1 VGRRHFRIVLAAVL
15 LLGSLGATVGT
26 LHAQGLTGQIAG
38 TITDAGGGVMPGVTV
53 TLTNAGTKA
62 SRDTVTGV
70 DGQFVFPDLLAGT
83 YDLKANLQGFK
94 SYEQHGIVLSSTER
108 VGLRAITLEV
118 GGVTE
123 TVLVQAE
130 SVKVQTTT
138 GERSGLITRQQIE
151 DTGIKGRD
159 FMGVLKVL
167 PGVVDTSGRDAPG
180 WGSVGGMTING
191 RNSFNFSY
199 DGVTNKDTGSNSGNY
214 SAPGL
219 DSIGEIR
226 VQTSNF
232 QAEYGRSSG
241 ATITVVTKSG
251 TRDWRGSAAFYKR
264 SESLNANEWAR
275 NRQGLPKPIYRY
287 DNTAYTIGGPVLI
300 PGLDFNRNRDKL
312 FFFWSQDLL
321 PRTDPGALS
330 LRTMPTAL
338 ERQGDFSQTFDSQG
352 RLINIR
358 DPLASGACN
367 VLTGGPACFPGNKIP
382 ANRID
387 SIGQAMLG
395 LMPLPNATDPT
406 GTRQYNYTY
415 QTALERPRT
424 DQVARIDWNVA
435 KDTTFYS
442 RVQFGYEAFKGG
454 VYALL
459 GSTGG
464 WPQFPVSYEIP
475 TFGVVN
481 TLLHSFSSTTFSEFT
496 FGMNHSHQR
505 VGALTP
511 AALTQNQR
519 STVLNNLPQ
528 FFPSANPLNLIPNV
542 TFAGTNAP
550 PNVPQIGVVNRFYF
564 DASNDL
570 YNVSGNVTKIL
581 GKHNVKTGLFM
592 ERTLRPAT
600 RASFFNGTFSFNGDN
615 QNPFNTNYGFA
626 NALTGAVTQYTESNA
641 SPRANGQFTNIEFF
655 VQDNWRV
662 ARRFTLDGGV
672 RFYYVGPTMSK
683 GQQVGNFDPSKWDA
697 SKAPQLYQPA
707 IVNGV
712 RVAQNPLTGETLN
725 SVFIGRIVPNSGDVN
740 NGMVVTN
747 DKIWPSSGILP
758 APRIGFAWDLAGDGR
773 TAVRGGFGVFY
784 DRYQDD
790 EILQGI
796 EQPPL
801 LDSRVTNYTT
811 ISALLG
817 SPLTQ
822 TPQNVRSLADYKTPV
837 VYNWSIGIQRALP
850 FNLVGD
856 VAYVGNAAR
865 NQIVSQELNGLAYGS
880 TFLPRY
886 FDATNGNQPLAA
898 DLIRPFRGFGTIT
911 ERNFTGYGDY
921 HAIQV
926 SANRRS
932 SARLTYGVSY
942 TGSIS
947 KNLGGTIDPFI
958 EDNVLR
964 NYTLNGSRPHNLTVN
979 YSYRIPDLG
988 QKWNNLFAKAVFDNW
1003 QVSGISSIL
1012 SGPHQGFTVTLTGI
1026 SNVTGGVSAPGSR
1039 VDIVCDPNLPR
1050 GERTLL
1056 RQFNTDCIKAPSD
1069 ANRIGNAKNDE
1080 YIAPGY
1086 INHDFSIFK
1095 NVPLKS
1101 RRTLQFRAEL
1111 YNAFNSMQVSTVNT
1125 AATFDPTGKQT
1136 NAAFGQVTAA
1146 RDSRRIQLAARFTF

>member
-1 VGRRHFRIVLAAVL
+1 VGRWFHRIVLAAAL
-15 LLGSLGATVGT
+15 LAALTASVGT
-26 LHAQGLTGQIAG
+26 LNAQGLTGQIAG
-38 TITDAGGGVMPGVTV
+38 TITDSGGGVMPGVTV

-62 SRDTVTGV
+62 TRDAVTGA
-70 DGQFVFPDLLAGT
+70 DGRFVFPDLLAGT
-83 YDLKANLQGFK
+83 YDLKASLSGFK
-94 SYEQHGIVLSSTER
+94 TYEQTGIVLSSTER

-118 GGVTE
+118 GGLTE
-123 TVLVQAE
+123 TVSVHAE

-159 FMGVLKVL
+159 FMGVLKTL

-191 RNSFNFSY
+191 RSSFNFSY

-251 TRDWRGSAAFYKR
+251 TRDWHGSAAYYKR
-264 SESLNANEWAR
+264 NEDFNANEWAR

-300 PGLDFNRNRDKL
+300 PTTNFNRNRDKL

-321 PRTDPGALS
+321 PRTDPGTLNT
-330 LRTMPTAL
+330 RTMPTAL
-338 ERQGDFSQTFDSQG
+338 ERQGDFSQSVDSTG
-352 RLINIR
+352 RLIFIR
-358 DPLASGACN
+358 DPQLSGTCN
-367 VLTGGPACFPGNKIP
+367 VVTGGPACFPGNIIP
-382 ANRID
+382 SNRID
-387 SIGQAMLG
+387 LVGQSMLK
-395 LMPLPNATDPT
+395 LMPLPNASDPT

-424 DQVARIDWNVA
+424 DQVGRIDWNVA
-435 KDTTFYS
+435 KDTTFYT
-442 RVQFGYEAFKGG
+442 RLQFGTEAYKGG
-454 VYALL
+454 IYTTL

-464 WPQFPVSYEIP
+464 WPQFPIDYEIP

-481 TLLHSFSSTTFSEFT
+481 TLLHTFSSTTFSEFT
-496 FGMNHSHQR
+496 FGMNHSHQS
-505 VGALTP
+505 VDALTP
-511 AALTQNQR
+511 NDLAQNQR
-519 STVLNNLPQ
+519 ANVLNSLPQ
-528 FFPSANPLNLIPNV
+528 FFPSANPLNVVPNAS
-542 TFAGTNAP
+542 FAGTNAP
-550 PNVPQIGVVNRFYF
+550 PNVAAIGVQNRFYF
-564 DASNDL
+564 DASNDI
-570 YNVSGNVTKIL
+570 YNGSANVTKVK
-581 GKHNVKTGLFM
+581 GKHNLKTGIFM
-592 ERTLRPAT
+592 EHTLRPAT
-600 RASFFNGTFSFNGDN
+600 RASSFNGTFSFNGDN
-615 QNPFNTNYGFA
+615 ANPFNTNYGFA
-626 NALTGAVTQYTESNA
+626 NALTGAVAQYTESNA
-641 SPRANGQFTNIEFF
+641 SPRANGRFTNVEFF
-655 VQDNWRV
+655 AQDNWRL
-662 ARRFTLDGGV
+662 APRFTIDGGV
-672 RFYYVGPTMSK
+672 RFYYIGPTLSK
-683 GQQVGNFDPSKWDA
+683 GQQVANFVPSQWSA

-712 RVAQNPLTGETLN
+712 RVAQNPITGETLLP
-725 SVFIGRIVPNSGDVN
+725 VFIGRIVPNSGDVN

-747 DKIWPSSGILP
+747 EKIWPSSGVLP
-758 APRIGFAWDLAGDGR
+758 APRVGFAWDVNGDGK

-790 EILQGI
+790 EVLQGI

-801 LDSRVTNYTT
+801 LDTRTTNYTT
-811 ISALLG
+811 IAALFA

-822 TPQNVRSLADYKTPV
+822 TPQNVRSLAENKTPT
-837 VYNWSIGIQRALP
+837 VYNWSIGLQRSLP

-856 VAYVGNAAR
+856 IAYVGNAAR
-865 NQIVSQELNGLAYGS
+865 NQLVSRELNGLTYGS
-880 TFLPRY
+880 TFLPQY
-886 FDATNGNQPLAA
+886 LDPTNGNQPLPN
-898 DLIRPFRGFGTIT
+898 DLIRPYRGYGSIT
-911 ERNFTGYGDY
+911 QREFTGYGDY

-932 SARLTYGVSY
+932 SARLTYGVAY

-947 KNLGGTIDPFI
+947 KNLGGTVDPFI
-958 EDNVLR
+958 QDNVLR
-964 NYTLNGSRPHNLTVN
+964 NYTLNGSRPHNFTIN
-979 YSYRIPDLG
+979 YSYRFPNAGD
-988 QKWNNLFAKAVFDNW
+988 KWNNVITKAVLDGW
-1003 QVSGISSIL
+1003 QVSGITSIL
-1012 SGPHQGFTVTLTGI
+1012 SGPHQGFSVSLTGV
-1026 SNVTGGVSAPGSR
+1026 SNVTGAVGAPGGR
-1039 VDIVCDPNLPR
+1039 VDMVCDPNLPR

-1056 RQFNTDCIKAPSD
+1056 RQFKTECIARPGD
-1069 ANRIGNAKNDE
+1069 PNRLGNAIGDE

-1086 INHDFSIFK
+1086 INHDISIFK
-1095 NVPLKS
+1095 NVSMRSS
-1101 RRTLQFRAEL
+1101 RVLQFRAEL

-1125 AATFDPTGKQT
+1125 GATFDANGTQT

-1146 RDSRRIQLAARFTF
+1146 RDSRRIQLAIRFTF